1 MVKEFL
7 LEWYFK
13 VIDTWITKFHTR
25 YRYVAFI
32 FYIFWEFVNR
42 ILIEVIVQSYQN
54 FGNGVSLLFR
64 VLVYY

>member
-13 VIDTWITKFHTR
+13 VIDTWITKFYTR

-32 FYIFWEFVNR
+32 FFENLVIEF
-42 ILIEVIVQSYQN
+42 
-54 FGNGVSLLFR
+54 
-64 VLVYY
+64 